1 MRVKGDEHYV
11 NMKREKSKERE
22 KDNYFLRC
30 ARSLLSS
37 APVSSF
43 PKRKRFAGLRFGDRP
58 RRNEP
63 TFFVNLLFPVRF
75 SGTSVSEFFSQDSAI
90 PNQNPALALDRNM
103 RGVIRYEKQRFC
115 LEYADET

>member
-22 KDNYFLRC
+22 KEKYFLRC

-43 PKRKRFAGLRFGDRP
+43 QNANASLVCVLVIGLD
-58 RRNEP
+58 
-63 TFFVNLLFPVRF
+63 
-75 SGTSVSEFFSQDSAI
+75 GTS
-90 PNQNPALALDRNM
+90 
-103 RGVIRYEKQRFC
+103 QRS
-115 LEYADET
+115 L

>member
-22 KDNYFLRC
+22 KEKYFLRC

-43 PKRKRFAGLRFGDRP
+43 PKRKRFAGLRFGARP

-75 SGTSVSEFFSQDSAI
+75 SGTSVSELFSQDSAI